1 MSDLKEF
8 LQDLR
13 PKFICDNYDNRLFNN
28 IQEELGLFFWERGG
42 KQFVIEC
49 RKIYW
54 NHKDRKN
61 HYPSFDFLVCEAEK
75 PLVANMFKDA
85 QDFLDC
91 LACLGGEKVKEL
103 IEELEGEGV
112 EK

>member
-8 LQDLR
+8 LEKEQ
-13 PKFICDNYDNRLFNN
+13 KSGIVN
-28 IQEELGLFFWERGG
+28 INKLGLFFWERGG

-91 LACLGGEKVKEL
+91 VACLGEKRVKEL
-103 IEELEGEGV
+103 IKELECEQ
-112 EK
+112 KQ